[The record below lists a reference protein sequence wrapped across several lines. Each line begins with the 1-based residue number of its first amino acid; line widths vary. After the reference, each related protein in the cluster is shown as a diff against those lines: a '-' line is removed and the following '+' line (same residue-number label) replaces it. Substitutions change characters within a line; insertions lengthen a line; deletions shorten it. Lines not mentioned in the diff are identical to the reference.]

1 MDIGIIKSKKTRAH
15 ILMIVLVL
23 IWGFDYVPAKWAL
36 EIMPPWCLMFFKFA
50 IAFFCML
57 VLTAVKRNR
66 VKLVRIKDIPV
77 FIACA
82 LFGQILYFFCEYSA
96 MDYMPVSL
104 LTIMLA
110 FVPALSVVM
119 ERIIYK
125 RHANGKIYIGIGI
138 CLLGIVLVVGAD
150 FGVIFQGRGLG
161 YLLAIGGVFTWN
173 IYNFITAALKDY
185 DSITL
190 TMTQTLCTGLILAP
204 FALSMMPGPEAFSGP
219 VVFGI
224 LWIGIVDSGM
234 GYLIMVYA
242 LKVIGPTPS
251 ALYSDFMPVTT
262 AFFGAVFLGES
273 ITWLQALGGIIV
285 IATGFIVIREKGLI
299 DEQRLQGEH
308 MH

>member
-1 MDIGIIKSKKTRAH
+1 M
-15 ILMIVLVL
+15 L
-23 IWGFDYVPAKWAL
+23 IWGFDY
-36 EIMPPWCLMFFKFA
+36 
-50 IAFFCML
+50 
-57 VLTAVKRNR
+57 
-66 VKLVRIKDIPV
+66 
-77 FIACA
+77 
-82 LFGQILYFFCEYSA
+82 
-96 MDYMPVSL
+96 
-104 LTIMLA
+104 
-110 FVPALSVVM
+110 VPALSVVM

-125 RHANGKIYIGIGI
+125 RYANGKIYIGIGI

-285 IATGFIVIREKGLI
+285 IAAGFIVIREKGLI